1 MMGVPVD
8 FEWGYFPDKPNCFPS
23 ELVEAIIKKGSLP
36 GVLGEKHA
44 SGTEIIKELGE
55 EHMRTGK
62 PIIYT
67 SADSVLQIAAHET
80 AFGLERLYDLCKIC
94 YELVKPYRIAR
105 IIARPFVGS
114 CAADFVRT
122 GNRHDYAVPAPEP
135 TLLDKLTAA
144 GGNVYAV
151 GKIADILPTAA

>member
-1 MMGVPVD
+1 M
-8 FEWGYFPDKPNCFPS
+8 
-23 ELVEAIIKKGSLP
+23 P

-122 GNRHDYAVPAPEP
+122 GNRHDYAVPAPEL

>member
-1 MMGVPVD
+1 MGVISPINRTD
-8 FEWGYFPDKPNCFPS
+8 FPP
-23 ELVEAIIKKGSLP
+23 ELVEAIIKKGGLP

-44 SGTEIIKELGE
+44 SGTEIIKDLGE

-94 YELVKPYRIAR
+94 YDLLNRTALPALLR
-105 IIARPFVGS
+105 
-114 CAADFVRT
+114 VR
-122 GNRHDYAVPAPEP
+122 
-135 TLLDKLTAA
+135 L
-144 GGNVYAV
+144 
-151 GKIADILPTAA
+151 